1 MTDTLAEDL
10 DTGDAPGW
18 RPEEGSTIIGE
29 VIRLSKGWS
38 EQAQKFYPI
47 ITIKDESTGEPVAV
61 HGFHFVLQDRLSA
74 IRPRVGERIG
84 IKMGEKIKTQ
94 DGRRTVQTYTVKVDG
109 RSEDI
114 WSDIK
119 SPRVAQAQA
128 QSQTALPVSQVAD
141 DDIPF

>member
-1 MTDTLAEDL
+1 MNDTLAEDL
-10 DTGDAPGW
+10 DAGDAPGW
-18 RPEEGSTIIGE
+18 RPEEGSIIIGE
-29 VIRLSKGWS
+29 VIGLSKGWS
-38 EQAQKFYPI
+38 EQGEKFYPI
-47 ITIKDESTGEPVAV
+47 ITIKDEATGEAVAV

-74 IRPRVGERIG
+74 VRPRVGERIG

-109 RSEDI
+109 RTEDI

-119 SPRVAQAQA
+119 SPRVAKAQA
-128 QSQTALPVSQVAD
+128 SSQAAVPVSQVAD